1 MDKVNIRV
9 EGMTCGGCVSSIQ
22 KALTARNGVEIVS
35 GSVADKTVTV
45 DFDPAIIGQADLES
59 AIEQAGFDVVK

>member
-1 MDKVNIRV
+1 MEKIDIKVD
-9 EGMTCGGCVSSIQ
+9 GMTCGGCVSSIQ
-22 KALTARNGVEIVS
+22 KALTARDGVKDVA

-45 DFDPAIIGQADLES
+45 DFDPVVINQMKLEE